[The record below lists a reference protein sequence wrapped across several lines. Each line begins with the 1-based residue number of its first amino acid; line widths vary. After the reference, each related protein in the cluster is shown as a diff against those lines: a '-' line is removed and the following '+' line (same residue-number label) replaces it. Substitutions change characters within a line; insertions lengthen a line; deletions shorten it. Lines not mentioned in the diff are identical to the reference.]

1 MFPHRSRGGLRC
13 FVPDGTGQRVA
24 QRLNEFSDGVDF
36 NLFWLVLCRPYGA
49 WGYLADVSPPLPL
62 HFVQGERG
70 GLRCFVPDG
79 TGQRVAQPLNE
90 FSDGVDFNLFWLI
103 LRALTGLGDTSR
115 MFPHRFPFTSFRPS
129 AVGYV
134 VSFLTGLAKGW

>member
-1 MFPHRSRGGLRC
+1 MFPHRSL
-13 FVPDGTGQRVA
+13 
-24 QRLNEFSDGVDF
+24 
-36 NLFWLVLCRPYGA
+36 
-49 WGYLADVSPPLPL
+49 
-62 HFVQGERG
+62 G

-103 LRALTGLGDTSR
+103 LRAPTGLGDTSR
-115 MFPHRFPFTSFRPS
+115 MFPHRSRGGLRCFVPDGTGQRVAQPLNEFSDGVDFNFVLVSFVPPQRGLGISPGCFPTAP

-134 VSFLTGLAKGW
+134 VSSLTGLAKGWRNL